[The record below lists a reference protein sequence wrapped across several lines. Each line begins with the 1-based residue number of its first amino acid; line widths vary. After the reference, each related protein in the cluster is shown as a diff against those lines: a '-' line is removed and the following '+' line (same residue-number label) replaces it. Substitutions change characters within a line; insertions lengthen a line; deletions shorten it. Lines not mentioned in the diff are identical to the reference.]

1 MTARNNGW
9 LHGCIGCIC
18 NKMTIKFGYILV
30 SQSSLVTKQD
40 TKETKSPMPHSQLRI
55 TCIGFASFDFKIVQ
69 DSKCSYLII
78 LITTQLLQLMLA
90 VVFSLSGEEDGEVL
104 RRERGRQKP
113 VVTMSFPWKS
123 SYTHIQLT
131 RKALVD
137 AIACYYLWV
146 KLALTF
152 TSPTFCV
159 QLPPPNILGLINFFL
174 VHFASKILRTEFWVK
189 ISLLQGPCNKARD
202 TTSI

>member
-30 SQSSLVTKQD
+30 SQSSLVTKQY

-90 VVFSLSGEEDGEVL
+90 FSLSGEEDEEVL

-131 RKALVD
+131 RKLLVD

-152 TSPTFCV
+152 TNYFGFSY
-159 QLPPPNILGLINFFL
+159 LPPISWARLTSSWYILGQKFEDG
-174 VHFASKILRTEFWVK
+174 ILGQNQFPT
-189 ISLLQGPCNKARD
+189 GPL
-202 TTSI
+202 